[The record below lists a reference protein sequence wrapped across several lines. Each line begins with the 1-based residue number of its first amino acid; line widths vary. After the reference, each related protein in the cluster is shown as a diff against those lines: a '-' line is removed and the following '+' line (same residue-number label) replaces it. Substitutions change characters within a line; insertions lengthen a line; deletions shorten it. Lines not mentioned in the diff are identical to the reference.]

1 MKEDVKTASTERIG
15 REIESLQTRLRSQK
29 SAKAQ
34 AANDEGMDDGGGV
47 SG

>member
-1 MKEDVKTASTERIG
+1 MKEDLKAGSTERIA
-15 REIESLQTRLRSQK
+15 REIDSLQTRLRSQK

-34 AANDEGMDDGGGV
+34 AANDEGMNDGGGV